1 MLANTKENQENQPKQ
16 SNLYALKNLKFYGCK
31 NMNVLVGAPL
41 YCNEELSWPEKNN
54 KSFDDITKKFK
65 KRRKI
70 RKAKS
75 ATRLRIMNP
84 DSQLISVSTSKVY
97 KSYGTKLLDNLLA
110 KEKERQ
116 EVKPLFKH
124 NITAK
129 MRSKMIDWM
138 VEWFAIYKK
147 SQDTFLLAVYILDT
161 YLQKT
166 EKIYGDNDVHLLGLW
181 CIFIASKYADVIP
194 ICLTELWEKIGHNTF
209 GPKLI
214 KKTEIQIMDCLGWN
228 IDIITPSLFISY
240 VMLML
245 KKGITSVEFQELFIH
260 LELATLQYA
269 KMVFVNEDLL
279 SYKPS
284 EIAIGAFSN
293 ACQLL
298 LDKPTFWQK
307 QKMDKVYGFFQDLLQ
322 QNIFDR
328 EKWLE
333 AADALKAHIGS
344 FGTNYKLWA
353 NYKNFSLIIE

>member
-1 MLANTKENQENQPKQ
+1 MEIIIKMYKLPGITQRPLSSNSRNLAVKPSRKRVKRVYGPNDSGLKSRVIFNNHMLANTKENQENQPKQ

-138 VEWFAIYKK
+138 VE
-147 SQDTFLLAVYILDT
+147 
-161 YLQKT
+161 
-166 EKIYGDNDVHLLGLW
+166 
-181 CIFIASKYADVIP
+181 
-194 ICLTELWEKIGHNTF
+194 
-209 GPKLI
+209 
-214 KKTEIQIMDCLGWN
+214 
-228 IDIITPSLFISY
+228 
-240 VMLML
+240 
-245 KKGITSVEFQELFIH
+245 
-260 LELATLQYA
+260 
-269 KMVFVNEDLL
+269 
-279 SYKPS
+279 
-284 EIAIGAFSN
+284 
-293 ACQLL
+293 
-298 LDKPTFWQK
+298 
-307 QKMDKVYGFFQDLLQ
+307 
-322 QNIFDR
+322 
-328 EKWLE
+328 
-333 AADALKAHIGS
+333 
-344 FGTNYKLWA
+344 
-353 NYKNFSLIIE
+353 